1 MTTPPDRAV
10 SPADL
15 QSKVSRAFDQ
25 VGRMVSENRAMQAA
39 ADIWAGRLRDMR
51 DTPLVQ
57 KMRVATLR
65 CPMGDLIGELYG
77 MPDSDAPGQL
87 TFLVVP
93 TQETDGRG
101 AKAAWL
107 VDVKAEYTATCR
119 EGHASSTWTLEDLLF
134 E

>member
-1 MTTPPDRAV
+1 M

-15 QSKVSRAFDQ
+15 QREVSRSFDQ
-25 VGRMVSENRAMQAA
+25 VGRMVSDIRAMQAA

-77 MPDSDAPGQL
+77 MPDSDAPGQP

-93 TQETDGRG
+93 TQEADGRA

-107 VDVKAEYTATCR
+107 VDVAAEYTATCR
-119 EGHASSTWTLEDLLF
+119 EGHASSTWTLEELLP

>member
-1 MTTPPDRAV
+1 
-10 SPADL
+10 
-15 QSKVSRAFDQ
+15 
-25 VGRMVSENRAMQAA
+25 MVSEIRAMQAA

-57 KMRVATLR
+57 KMRVATLT
-65 CPMGDLIGELYG
+65 CPMGDVIGELYG
-77 MPDSDAPGQL
+77 MLDSIASGQP

-93 TQETDGRG
+93 TQEADGRN

-107 VDVKAEYTATCR
+107 VDAKAEYTATCR
-119 EGHASSTWTLEDLLF
+119 ERHASSTWTLEELLP